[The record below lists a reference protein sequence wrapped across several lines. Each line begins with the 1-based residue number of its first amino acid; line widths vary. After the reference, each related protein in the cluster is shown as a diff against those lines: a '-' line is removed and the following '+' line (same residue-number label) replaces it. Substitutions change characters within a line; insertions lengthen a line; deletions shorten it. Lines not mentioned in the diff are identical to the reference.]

1 MSPGVLPVSP
11 LGCLA
16 TVSPWL
22 WGGGR
27 FEPLGGQGGGPRRGL
42 PSPPLP
48 SPPLLSPPL
57 RQLGMVLLPLSSGVS
72 LERLGTGGEWGL
84 LLPHGLHPDAGL
96 LDADVLFQ
104 SGDSPPGSLRPETGS
119 SGGFCFVSAVDGSV
133 NIELPSGQIP
143 VVRKLCF

>member
-1 MSPGVLPVSP
+1 MFSQCHPWGVWPPFP
-11 LGCLA
+11 LGSGVGDGL
-16 TVSPWL
+16 SL
-22 WGGGR
+22 LGGR
-27 FEPLGGQGGGPRRGL
+27 AGALGGASL
-42 PSPPLP
+42 PLP